1 MILSAFGLG
10 LFYSI
15 PLGPLG
21 QIMLN
26 RAVNKGFWF
35 GFSIAI
41 IAALVDFFMCETFL
55 MGITTIGALS
65 PSLQVAFQVA
75 GLVFLVYIGIR
86 EFLFSSKFSS
96 KKERKDINISVY
108 NEISIEDR
116 LNGKVI
122 LKDVF
127 LVGIY
132 YLSNPTYIAF
142 WLTFSSLIN
151 QKFIYHH
158 DMSNYIIFGIAFSFG
173 VLACQYISIMIARK
187 LGSINI
193 LKGFLRYVSIP
204 LYSISIIYFF
214 YRVICNVIAMR

>member
-55 MGITTIGALS
+55 MSITTIGALS

-86 EFLFSSKFSS
+86 EFLFSL
-96 KKERKDINISVY
+96 KKEKKDVNVSVY

-116 LNGKVI
+116 LNGKMI

-127 LVGIY
+127 LVGVY

-142 WLTFSSLIN
+142 WITFSSLIN

-158 DMSNYIIFGIAFSFG
+158 NMPNYIIFGIAFSFG
-173 VLACQYISIMIARK
+173 VLICQYISIMIARK
-187 LGSINI
+187 LGSVDI
-193 LKGFLRYVSIP
+193 LKGFLKYVSIP

-214 YRVICNVIAMR
+214 YRVICNVIMMR